1 MICQSVRCFNGLT
14 CRTKWLWV
22 FIPIS
27 DEKLNRCKYVICPVS
42 PLRAKLSEVKRRLP
56 VVTGTMASLP
66 VALHSVICARY
77 SNWHSNVGDGV
88 TGGSGRSCGV
98 NVFMSVPTDLPH
110 LSS

>member
-1 MICQSVRCFNGLT
+1 MICQPVRCFNGLT

-66 VALHSVICARY
+66 GHCIQSSVRVTLTGTRTSAMGLPVDQAVPVA
-77 SNWHSNVGDGV
+77 
-88 TGGSGRSCGV
+88 
-98 NVFMSVPTDLPH
+98 
-110 LSS
+110 